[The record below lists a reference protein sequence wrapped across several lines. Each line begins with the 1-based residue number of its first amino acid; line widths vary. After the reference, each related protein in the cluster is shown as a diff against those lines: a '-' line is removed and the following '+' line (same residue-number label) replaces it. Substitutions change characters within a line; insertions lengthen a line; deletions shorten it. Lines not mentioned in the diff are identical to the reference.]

1 MKSAKPRPGKSG
13 HAKTTSLLLAPI
25 ALAATLAMPAH
36 SSQLG
41 EADLA
46 MLPEYC
52 QARFAGPNSMAY
64 KSWNQ
69 RLGESNFRHIHHF
82 CYGLAAMNRSRLEF
96 DSQKK
101 TAALRRAIR
110 EFDYVLKR
118 WPKEFSL
125 YPQAMVY
132 QQHAETML
140 IMVP

>member
-1 MKSAKPRPGKSG
+1 MNKRRTKIPPILASA
-13 HAKTTSLLLAPI
+13 
-25 ALAATLAMPAH
+25 ALASMLAMPGYGA
-36 SSQLG
+36 QLN
-41 EADLA
+41 EADVA

-52 QARFAGPNSMAY
+52 KARFAGPNSMAY

>member
-1 MKSAKPRPGKSG
+1 M
-13 HAKTTSLLLAPI
+13 
-25 ALAATLAMPAH
+25 
-36 SSQLG
+36 
-41 EADLA
+41 
-46 MLPEYC
+46 
-52 QARFAGPNSMAY
+52 
-64 KSWNQ
+64 
-69 RLGESNFRHIHHF
+69 
-82 CYGLAAMNRSRLEF
+82 EF

-101 TAALRRAIR
+101 TAALRRAVR